1 MVTNMSNIV
10 TCGGNLIRIQK
21 LVSYF
26 LPSPYNYLSF
36 PSVVVH
42 YLFSGNNIY
51 RIYCLH
57 VYFTHHNANN
67 RGIILYMYAP
77 SVGLMEIAKR
87 KKALETMGEK
97 HPLHP
102 LAVECLHD
110 NPARR
115 PPAEELNKRLA
126 DLCIHEYPKTFAD
139 ILDVTAEVL
148 LTSNLLVLLA
158 VTLVCCHSEL
168 LEKLDFILLQ
178 RIIFAM

>member
-1 MVTNMSNIV
+1 
-10 TCGGNLIRIQK
+10 
-21 LVSYF
+21 
-26 LPSPYNYLSF
+26 
-36 PSVVVH
+36 
-42 YLFSGNNIY
+42 
-51 RIYCLH
+51 
-57 VYFTHHNANN
+57 
-67 RGIILYMYAP
+67 
-77 SVGLMEIAKR
+77 MEIAKR

-126 DLCIHEYPKTFAD
+126 DLCTHEYPKTFAD

-148 LTSNLLVLLA
+148 GLLA

-168 LEKLDFILLQ
+168 LEKLNFILLQ